1 MNPFENL
8 DAIDEEEFEEN
19 DGDYGDENDLD
30 DDEEDDDYYDELVP
44 FEGQDDLLD
53 ENFREGNVYNYS
65 GNKKQ

>member
-1 MNPFENL
+1 MNPYENL
-8 DAIDEEEFEEN
+8 NAIYEEEIEE
-19 DGDYGDENDLD
+19 DEYGDENDLMLD
-30 DDEEDDDYYDELVP
+30 DEDDDYYDELVP